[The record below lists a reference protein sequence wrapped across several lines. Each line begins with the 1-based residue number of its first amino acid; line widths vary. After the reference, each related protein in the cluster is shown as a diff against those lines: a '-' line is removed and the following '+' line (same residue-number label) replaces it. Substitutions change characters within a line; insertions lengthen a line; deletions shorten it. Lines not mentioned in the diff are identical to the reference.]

1 MLSLRAVNHYYGNQH
16 SLWDVDL
23 DLLPGK
29 CTAVLG
35 LPGMGKTTLA
45 NCIIGNLPIESG
57 TMFWHQAGA
66 PPCDLLQIPA
76 AKRIALGINCV
87 SQERRIFS
95 QLTVEENLHIA
106 RQAVE
111 ESEAMNSS
119 DIYRLFPQLFVL
131 RQAKGMALSEENQ
144 HQLALASALVTRPR
158 LLILDEPT
166 RGTGQA
172 YIHKLGN
179 LIVRLSQELGITIML
194 AEQSLPF
201 IRRVADCYCLLHR
214 GRNVAQG
221 QITQFSDPLIN
232 DWWMPETKR

>member
-16 SLWDVDL
+16 TLWDVDL
-23 DLLPGK
+23 DLQPGK
-29 CTAVLG
+29 CTGVLG

-57 TMFWHQAGA
+57 TMVWYQAGA
-66 PPCDLLQIPA
+66 PPCDLRPMA
-76 AKRIALGINCV
+76 MVNRVALGIRYV

-106 RQAVE
+106 RKAIGE
-111 ESEAMNSS
+111 NEAMSCS
-119 DIYRLFPQLFVL
+119 DIYRLFPQLYSL
-131 RQAKGMALSEENQ
+131 RRTKGGVLSEDDQ
-144 HQLALASALVTRPR
+144 HQLALASTLVTRPR

-166 RGTGQA
+166 RGSGQA

-179 LIVRLSQELGITIML
+179 LIVRLSQELGIAIML

-221 QITQFSDPLIN
+221 LLAQRNDPFLN
-232 DWWMPETKR
+232 DLMAPEAKR

>member
-16 SLWDVDL
+16 TLWDVDL
-23 DLLPGK
+23 DLQPGK
-29 CTAVLG
+29 CTGVLG

-57 TMFWHQAGA
+57 TMVWYQAGA
-66 PPCDLLQIPA
+66 PPCDLRPMA
-76 AKRIALGINCV
+76 MVNRVALGIRYV

-106 RQAVE
+106 RKAIGE
-111 ESEAMNSS
+111 NEAMSCS
-119 DIYRLFPQLFVL
+119 DIYRLFPQLYSL
-131 RQAKGMALSEENQ
+131 RQTKGGVLSEDDQ
-144 HQLALASALVTRPR
+144 HQLALASTLVTRPR

-166 RGTGQA
+166 RGSGQA

-179 LIVRLSQELGITIML
+179 LIVRLSQELGIAIML

-221 QITQFSDPLIN
+221 LLAQRNDPFLN
-232 DWWMPETKR
+232 DLMAPEAKR